1 MSAIKLN
8 LIIFIF
14 HFDLL
19 FFVII
24 SVSKK
29 VFDKNQDVIGFL
41 CEIHGPDVTPQ
52 SLDDR
57 SFSLNKQR
65 LEKAIRGMSTY
76 GLSVQ

>member
-24 SVSKK
+24 SVSEK

>member
-1 MSAIKLN
+1 M
-8 LIIFIF
+8 
-14 HFDLL
+14 
-19 FFVII
+19 
-24 SVSKK
+24 SKK